1 MPQILPTLSYG
12 SARKRVP
19 PDNHSWANLLTFRLV
34 LWMRFQSVAEHK
46 CTIDAIRALLTIYI
60 YSILML
66 LLGRWYAL
74 PRAIIPCL
82 VCAARAHTPR
92 KFIRHWIKQNAKT
105 YHKYFTFRLFQSTR
119 DTDQR
124 REPEAFIWRVEKLL
138 NLLKEVEIFHAG
150 LVRYARIARIDTSAM
165 DLASRRFVPSA
176 TPRPMQHSLLFGQR
190 TLLVQPPSQ
199 WHFHKCKIL
208 NERSHNFFFY
218 Q

>member
-1 MPQILPTLSYG
+1 MSPNTNALSTRSELSWQYTYIRFWCCCLADDTLCHG
-12 SARKRVP
+12 P
-19 PDNHSWANLLTFRLV
+19 L
-34 LWMRFQSVAEHK
+34 
-46 CTIDAIRALLTIYI
+46 
-60 YSILML
+60 
-66 LLGRWYAL
+66 
-74 PRAIIPCL
+74 PCL

-176 TPRPMQHSLLFGQR
+176 TPWPMQHSLLFGQR
-190 TLLVQPPSQ
+190 TLLAQPPSQ

-208 NERSHNFFFY
+208 NERSHNFFFINKSRPVARHGMRDTCIIARRRGSRECGS
-218 Q
+218 